1 MRPASAKAKGRRL
14 QQRVAADLCA
24 AFELHADDVRSC
36 PMGSHGCDVQLSV
49 AAKAQVPWSIECKN
63 QERLNLWAAFAQ
75 AEANCAA
82 GTAPVV
88 VAKRNHEEPLCTLRW
103 ADALALLRAAKRPR
117 AEPGAESSAE
127 SSAKY
132 SAESNA
138 EASAESGE
146 PEDEAD
152 VPRLLRRL
160 AGRLE
165 KSAPP
170 QSNALAAPRPP
181 RPPDPPPAGEA
192 P

>member
-24 AFELHADDVRSC
+24 AFDLHADDVRSC
-36 PMGSHGCDVQLSV
+36 PMGSHGRDVQLS
-49 AAKAQVPWSIECKN
+49 AAASARIPWSIECKN

-103 ADALALLRAAKRPR
+103 TDALALLRDAKRSR
-117 AEPGAESSAE
+117 ADDPL
-127 SSAKY
+127 
-132 SAESNA
+132 
-138 EASAESGE
+138 
-146 PEDEAD
+146 DDD

-160 AGRLE
+160 AERLE
-165 KSAPP
+165 KKPVPSEDNAASRPSADAPP
-170 QSNALAAPRPP
+170 PSSP
-181 RPPDPPPAGEA
+181 PPDGA